1 MKNTQTVR
9 RRDAAATKSAILCA
23 ARTLFA
29 RDSYENVGIR
39 EIASL
44 AGSDAALVSRYFG
57 SKEELFSE
65 VLCSGERGVDVIGT
79 EFEGLPERV
88 ADMMLDPDDEGK
100 SMDDILIILHSGT
113 SPIAGP
119 IVRASIIDRFHGPFA
134 EVIGGEHAMVRSQLF
149 GAMLLGLSISQQT
162 SGDFADS
169 PEMREKLKVRLADI
183 IRTAIAPL

>member
-1 MKNTQTVR
+1 MKCNQPIR

-57 SKEELFSE
+57 SKEELFTA
-65 VLCSGERGVDVIGT
+65 VLSSGERGVDVIGT
-79 EFEGLPERV
+79 ELEGLPERV
-88 ADMMLDPDDEGK
+88 GELMFDPDDEGK
-100 SMDDILIILHSGT
+100 SMEDILIMLHSGN

-119 IVRASIIDRFHGPFA
+119 IVRASIDERFHDPFA
-134 EVIGGEHAMVRSQLF
+134 SVIGGESAKERSQLF
-149 GAMLLGLSISQQT
+149 GSILLGLSISQQI
-162 SGDFADS
+162 SGDITDC
-169 PEMREKLKVRLADI
+169 PELREKLKRRLADI
-183 IRTAIAPL
+183 IRKAIAPL